1 MWYAVHT
8 LYVQVSVCICAVRY
22 GYEGVLQTNAHG
34 LSCMWR
40 FCLWCVCLYILFG
53 TFRECQLYVAN
64 LPVVDAVYEGMPC
77 VPGMCT
83 RMGVSQQQGT
93 EQQAVLF

>member
-8 LYVQVSVCICAVRY
+8 FYVQVSVCICAVRY